1 MDRAFQIGFL
11 KLVLA
16 VILLSGVIVLL
27 FPQVLG
33 GKKGDGVLEVHFLD
47 VGQGDA
53 TFIEAPGG
61 TQVLID
67 GGPGSAVLR
76 ELGDAVGFFD
86 RDIDLLIATH
96 PDMDHI
102 GGLVDVLARY
112 EIKTILITE
121 NENDTPVAEAFTDA
135 VSKEGATVLYA
146 RRGQVFDLGAGDAG
160 STTLMILFPDREV
173 SGLES
178 NTSSIVARLSY
189 GSTDFM
195 LTGDSPIAI
204 EEYLVSLYGTQLES
218 EVLKAGHH
226 GSRTSTAATFVA
238 AVDPEYAV
246 ISAGKDNR
254 YGHPHQEVVD
264 ILQGAG
270 TMVKNTAEEGSV
282 TFFSD
287 GVSLSPVH

>member
-16 VILLSGVIVLL
+16 VILSGLFIVLL

-33 GKKGDGVLEVHFLD
+33 GKRGGGVLEVHFLN

-67 GGPGSAVLR
+67 GGPDTSVLR
-76 ELGDAVGFFD
+76 ELGDVMGFFD
-86 RDIDLLIATH
+86 REIDLVVATH

-102 GGLVDVLARY
+102 GGLVDVLTRY
-112 EIKTILITE
+112 DVKAILITD
-121 NENDTPVAEAFTDA
+121 NKNDTPVAEAFLDA
-135 VSKEGATVLYA
+135 VSKEGATILYA
-146 RRGQVFDLGAGDAG
+146 RSGQILDLGSGASG
-160 STTLMILFPDREV
+160 STTLTILFPDRTV
-173 SGLES
+173 RDLES

-204 EEYLVSLYGTQLES
+204 EEYLVSLFGVGLES

-226 GSRTSTAATFVA
+226 GSHTSTAATFVA
-238 AVDPEYAV
+238 AVDSEYAV
-246 ISAGKDNR
+246 VSSGKDNR
-254 YGHPHQEVVD
+254 YGHPHREVIE
-264 ILQGAG
+264 ILTNAGA
-270 TMVKNTAEEGSV
+270 VIHNTAEQGRV
-282 TFFSD
+282 TFVTD
-287 GVSLSPVH
+287 GQTVSLEE